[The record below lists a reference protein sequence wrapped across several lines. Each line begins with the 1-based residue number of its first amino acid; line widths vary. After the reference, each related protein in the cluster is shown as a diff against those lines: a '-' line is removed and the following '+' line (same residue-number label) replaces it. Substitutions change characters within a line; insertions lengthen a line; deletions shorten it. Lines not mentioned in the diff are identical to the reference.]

1 MSLTPIDPSPSDAY
15 LPERSRP
22 WSIVFR
28 LAVLFT
34 FAAGAMLL
42 CAMAA
47 AYLVVVRHVD
57 SDNDRYLTDKLAAIR
72 ADVTADPGPR
82 ALNRVLTMIRAAD
95 KAYAVRILDPAGGVI
110 AESPK
115 MSSLV
120 PIEAFPK
127 ELSGRGQR
135 PVVAIYH
142 GRHRQEFALLS
153 ATIDLGNRPL
163 ILQLAQD
170 RTHDRKFAAR
180 YAFLLTGIV
189 GCAVVTCA
197 GVAFLVTRRVLRPLR
212 NLGQSINRTGATRL
226 RERVPVAG
234 WPEELQPL
242 ADGYNR
248 MLGRLEDS
256 FTRLS
261 QFSADLAHEL
271 RTPIAI
277 LRGEAEGVLTKP
289 RTGDQYREVIES
301 SLEELQRL
309 SAMID
314 NLLFLARAET
324 TGSVHF
330 SSFDGRAA
338 IEKIR
343 EFYELVAQEQGIAI
357 ECVGEGT
364 IYAEPNLFRRALIN
378 LLTNALR
385 FTPSGG
391 TITVSLQ
398 QRNGSSEVSVADTGC
413 GISPEHVPNV
423 FDRFYRANAARNA
436 TGTGLGL
443 SIVKSIMQTH
453 DGAVSVQ
460 SNLGQGTVITISFP
474 DPKKKTQPTEEKQV
488 AETTAA

>member
-1 MSLTPIDPSPSDAY
+1 MSLTPIEPAPAEVD
-15 LPERSRP
+15 LHERSRP

-34 FAAGAMLL
+34 FAAATMLL
-42 CAMAA
+42 CAMGA
-47 AYLVVVRHVD
+47 AYLVVVGHVD
-57 SDNDRYLTDKLAAIR
+57 HDNDRYLTDKLAAIR
-72 ADVTADPGPR
+72 ADVAADPGPK
-82 ALNRVLTMIRAAD
+82 ALNRVLTMVRVAD
-95 KAYAVRILDPAGGVI
+95 KAYAVRILNQSGGII

-115 MSSLV
+115 MSSFL
-120 PIEAFPK
+120 PIDVFPK
-127 ELSGRGQR
+127 TLSARGQR
-135 PVVAIYH
+135 PVVMLYRSH
-142 GRHRQEFALLS
+142 NRKDFALVS
-153 ATIDLGNRPL
+153 AHMDLGNQRL
-163 ILQLAQD
+163 TLQLAQE

-180 YAFLLTGIV
+180 YALLLAGIV
-189 GCAVVTCA
+189 GCAIVTCA

-226 RERVPVAG
+226 REQVPVDG

-242 ADGYNR
+242 AIGYNR

-277 LRGEAEGVLTKP
+277 LRGEAEEVLTKP
-289 RTGDQYREVIES
+289 RSADQYREVIES

-324 TGSVHF
+324 TAAVQFG
-330 SSFDGRAA
+330 SFDGRAA
-338 IEKIR
+338 IEEIR
-343 EFYELVAQEQGIAI
+343 EFYELVAQEQGIEIA
-357 ECVGEGT
+357 CRGEGM
-364 IYAEPNLFRRALIN
+364 IYGEPNLFRRALIN

-398 QRNGSSEVSVADTGC
+398 HRNGASEVSVADTGC
-413 GISPEHVPNV
+413 GISSEHVPNV

-453 DGAVSVQ
+453 EGTVSVQ
-460 SNLGQGTVITISFP
+460 SNPGKGTTVTISFP
-474 DPKKKTQPTEEKQV
+474 DPKKGLPVEE
-488 AETTAA
+488 AEVEEPTAA